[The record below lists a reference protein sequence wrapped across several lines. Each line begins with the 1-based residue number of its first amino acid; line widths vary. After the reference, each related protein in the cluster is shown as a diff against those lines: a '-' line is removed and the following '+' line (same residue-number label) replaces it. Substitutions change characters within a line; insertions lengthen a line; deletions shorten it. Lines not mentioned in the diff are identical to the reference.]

1 MRCWHSA
8 LRSFPLPYVCGRSSV
23 CCLPVLRDLGLVR
36 SHQLQEAP
44 AKGLM
49 SVEGR
54 GEEESGGY
62 LCGEIGSSAVAWTHI
77 CGVQHGQSLGPS
89 CPLSP
94 AG

>member
-1 MRCWHSA
+1 MSA
-8 LRSFPLPYVCGRSSV
+8 AGAASAACLSSETWGSSDLISF
-23 CCLPVLRDLGLVR
+23 
-36 SHQLQEAP
+36 HQLQEAP

-49 SVEGR
+49 SVERR

-77 CGVQHGQSLGPS
+77 CGVQHGQSLRPS